1 MPRKFLITT
10 DSTTDFDAG
19 YIKEHDIHMVPLS
32 FQLEGELYPDLNAGD
47 GGDYKWFYDQLR
59 HGAMPT
65 TTQVNPGDA
74 RDFFEPLIKE
84 GYDILHLA
92 FSSGLSGTY
101 GSMVVAADDLMAE
114 YPDCKIVVIDSL
126 CASLGEGLL
135 YHHMRRL
142 QDEGKTLEEIADW
155 TEKNKLKVCHIVIAD
170 DLHHLQRGGRV
181 SKTTAIV
188 GTMLGIKPIIHLLD
202 EGKLIPVGKTR
213 GRKAG
218 IKNLLDTMAEKF
230 VPEENDCVYICHAD
244 CLDDAQ
250 AMAAEIRRRFG
261 VKEIYINYIGAV
273 IGSHTGTGTMSIFFM
288 GDKRQ

>member
-1 MPRKFLITT
+1 M
-10 DSTTDFDAG
+10 
-19 YIKEHDIHMVPLS
+19 
-32 FQLEGELYPDLNAGD
+32 
-47 GGDYKWFYDQLR
+47 
-59 HGAMPT
+59 
-65 TTQVNPGDA
+65 
-74 RDFFEPLIKE
+74 
-84 GYDILHLA
+84 
-92 FSSGLSGTY
+92 
-101 GSMVVAADDLMAE
+101 
-114 YPDCKIVVIDSL
+114 
-126 CASLGEGLL
+126 
-135 YHHMRRL
+135 
-142 QDEGKTLEEIADW
+142 
-155 TEKNKLKVCHIVIAD
+155 IAD